1 MAHEQDFFKDQIDT
15 VQEWLALRQRQQ
27 GANGETPGSTA
38 EVDETL
44 LELSVTLEELQA
56 ANEELSQQ
64 NQELIETRQAEE
76 MERRRYQN
84 LFDFAPDSYLVTDV
98 EGVIR
103 EANRAASILFRIHRQ
118 YLPGKPLLLFVAPE
132 ERRTFLIKLMQ
143 LRAEG
148 GLQNWELPLQPR
160 AQLAFLVGVTV
171 LADQDSAGKV
181 IGLRWLLRDITAA
194 KRVEA
199 ELQQYRDR
207 FEGLLESRTAELQQE
222 LSERRLAEAQA
233 KLALREKEVLLQE
246 IQRRVKN
253 NLQLVLSLLELQSA
267 AIQNPDLLHIF
278 QDSKDRLRSIIFIH
292 DYLYQAQALT
302 QIDLT
307 HYIHSITG
315 HLDRAYNGPGQKVCL
330 TIQVAEI
337 LLGVNVALPCGLI
350 INELV
355 SNAFKYAFPPEWRES
370 QGRQA
375 EIVIR
380 LWPAEGRLIL
390 LVSDNGVGLPPD
402 IDIYNSSTLGLQLV
416 NMLTQQL
423 KGTLELEC
431 TAGTTFKL
439 TWVDYEQSF

>member
-1 MAHEQDFFKDQIDT
+1 
-15 VQEWLALRQRQQ
+15 
-27 GANGETPGSTA
+27 
-38 EVDETL
+38 
-44 LELSVTLEELQA
+44 
-56 ANEELSQQ
+56 
-64 NQELIETRQAEE
+64 
-76 MERRRYQN
+76 

-98 EGVIR
+98 EGVIQ
-103 EANRAASILFRIHRQ
+103 EANRAASVVLRIHRQ
-118 YLPGKPLLLFVAPE
+118 YLLGKPLLLFVAPE
-132 ERRTFLIKLMQ
+132 ERKTFLIKLMQ

-148 GLQNWELPLQPR
+148 GLQNWELRLQPR
-160 AQLAFLVGVTV
+160 AQPAFLVGVTV

-181 IGLRWLLRDITAA
+181 VGLRWLLRDITEF
-194 KRVEA
+194 KRLEA

-207 FEGLLESRTAELQQE
+207 FEALLESRTAELQQE
-222 LSERRLAEAQA
+222 LAERRLAEAQA

-246 IQRRVKN
+246 IQHRVKN

-355 SNAFKYAFPPEWRES
+355 SNAFKYAFPPAWRDSE
-370 QGRQA
+370 GREA

-402 IDIYNSSTLGLQLV
+402 LDIYNPPSLGLQLV

-423 KGTLELEC
+423 KGVFEFDRRQG
-431 TAGTTFKL
+431 TAFKL
-439 TWVDYEQSF
+439 TLNHEQTSL